1 MEDMMRL
8 FKLLTISFP
17 VISLFLY
24 SGASQAF
31 SFDFGDDH
39 PPTWIETY
47 GQPAPRYYYHPQIN
61 SFDRSRM
68 IENRQ
73 NRMQRRATT
82 MNQLSDLLSGRYGF
96 DREKAIRLARGIEQS
111 AGHALSRNFHPGAVI
126 DDYSRTTRSLWGNE
140 EMFRQNATSLQTA
153 AKELAEELAK
163 EPTREEGAV
172 YMRAQRKRGEDT
184 ASSIAVS
191 PKIWEKVSA
200 VANTCNSCHR
210 SFRSPFR

>member
-1 MEDMMRL
+1 MRL
-8 FKLLTISFP
+8 LKLLAVSFP
-17 VISLFLY
+17 VISLALY

-47 GQPAPRYYYHPQIN
+47 GQPAPRYFYHPQIN
-61 SFDRSRM
+61 SFDRGKM
-68 IENRQ
+68 IDRRQ

-96 DREKAIRLARGIEQS
+96 DREQAIRLARGIEQS
-111 AGHALSRNFHPGAVI
+111 AGDALSRNFHPGAVI

-140 EMFRQNATSLQTA
+140 EMFRQYAVSLQTA

-163 EPTREEGAV
+163 EPTQEEGAV
-172 YMRAQRKRGEDT
+172 YMRTQRKRGEDT
-184 ASSIAVS
+184 ASSAAVS
-191 PKIWEKVSA
+191 PKVWEKFSA
-200 VANTCNSCHR
+200 VSSTCNTCHR

>member
-1 MEDMMRL
+1 MRL
-8 FKLLTISFP
+8 YKFLAMSFP
-17 VISLFLY
+17 VIALAVY
-24 SGASQAF
+24 SGTSQAF

-39 PPTWIETY
+39 PPTWFETY

-68 IENRQ
+68 IDRRQ

-96 DREKAIRLARGIEQS
+96 DRQQAIQLARGIEQS

-140 EMFRQNATSLQTA
+140 ELFRQYAVSLQTA

-163 EPTREEGAV
+163 EPTQEEGAV
-172 YMRAQRKRGEDT
+172 YMREQRKRGEDT
-184 ASSIAVS
+184 VSSVAVS
-191 PKIWEKVSA
+191 PKVWEKFSA
-200 VANTCNSCHR
+200 VSSTCNSCHS

>member
-1 MEDMMRL
+1 MRL
-8 FKLLTISFP
+8 FKLLSVSVP
-17 VISLFLY
+17 VISLVMY
-24 SGASQAF
+24 SAASQAF

-39 PPTWIETY
+39 PPTWIESY

-61 SFDRSRM
+61 SFDRGKM
-68 IENRQ
+68 IDHRQ

-96 DREKAIRLARGIEQS
+96 DREQAIWLARGIEQS
-111 AGHALSRNFHPGAVI
+111 AGYALSRNFHPGAVI

-140 EMFRQNATSLQTA
+140 EMFRQYATSLQTA
-153 AKELAEELAK
+153 AKALAEELAK
-163 EPTREEGAV
+163 EPAQEEGAV

-191 PKIWEKVSA
+191 PKVWEKYSAVSA
-200 VANTCNSCHR
+200 TCTSCHR
-210 SFRSPFR
+210 SFRSPFSY

>member
-1 MEDMMRL
+1 MRL
-8 FKLLTISFP
+8 FKLLIVSFP
-17 VISLFLY
+17 MISLALY
-24 SGASQAF
+24 SGTSQAF

-68 IENRQ
+68 IDRRQ
-73 NRMQRRATT
+73 GRMQRRATT

-96 DREKAIRLARGIEQS
+96 DREQAIRLARGIEQS

-140 EMFRQNATSLQTA
+140 ETFRQYAVSLQTA

-163 EPTREEGAV
+163 EPTQEEGAV
-172 YMRAQRKRGEDT
+172 YLRAPRERGEGEV
-184 ASSIAVS
+184 SSVAVS
-191 PKIWEKVSA
+191 PKVWEKYSA
-200 VANTCNSCHR
+200 VSSTCNSCHR